1 MIFNGSRPTW
11 TTIFNRENNQME
23 REVKMSIQSINPY
36 TNDTL
41 ETFEEM
47 TPAQMDTAIG
57 KADQAYKEWKNTSYE
72 ARAAILKR
80 VAVLYRERR
89 EALALLMAREMGKKI
104 EHGRAEI
111 DLVAAI
117 FDFYADEGER
127 LLALKKIR
135 TRDGEGMMIHQP
147 VGIIYGI
154 QPWNFPFYQPARCT
168 APNLIAGNVVLT
180 KHASNVPQCAR
191 AFAQIMADAGTPE
204 GVYSNL
210 VVSARNA
217 GRIIDD
223 DRVQGVSFTG
233 SNAGGAKVGEQAGRN
248 VKKTV
253 MELGGVDPF
262 IVLDDADIEQTAQYL
277 TLTKMLCSG
286 QICISPKRIILL
298 ASIADEFLSRV
309 KEHFGQLDAGDP
321 STEGKHYGPLCTEKA
336 ARDVEGQIRRSVEG
350 GATLLIGGKRNGA
363 FVEPTILTDIPKGTP
378 AFDEEIFG
386 PVACVF
392 IVKDE
397 AEAIKVA
404 NDSPFGLGS
413 SVYTSDENRGYR
425 VAEQLEAGTAFVNH
439 VSWTYPSMPMGG
451 VKKSGYGR
459 ELGHLGIKEFVNEKL
474 IRTF

>member
-1 MIFNGSRPTW
+1 MA
-11 TTIFNRENNQME
+11 
-23 REVKMSIQSINPY
+23 IQSVNPS
-36 TNDTL
+36 NNEVL
-41 ETFEEM
+41 ENFNEM
-47 TPAQMDTAIG
+47 SSDEIDAAIG
-57 KADQAYKEWKNTSYE
+57 KADAAYNSWKNFSFAE
-72 ARAAILKR
+72 RAKVLKR
-80 VAVLYRERR
+80 VAELYRERK
-89 EALALLMAREMGKKI
+89 EELALLMAKEMGKKV

-111 DLVAAI
+111 ELVAEI
-117 FDFYADEGER
+117 FDYYGDEGEK
-127 LLALKKIR
+127 LLSPKKLS
-135 TRDGEGMMIHQP
+135 TRDGEGTMINQP

-191 AFAQIMADAGTPE
+191 AFAQIMEDAGTPE
-204 GVYSNL
+204 GVYTNL

-217 GRIIDD
+217 GTIIDD

-233 SNAGGAKVGEQAGRN
+233 SNTGGAKVAEQAGRN

-262 IVLDDADIEQTAQYL
+262 IVLDDADLEKTAEYL
-277 TLTKMLCSG
+277 AFTKMLCSG
-286 QICISPKRIILL
+286 QICISPKRIIIVE
-298 ASIADEFLSRV
+298 SIAEKFLDRV
-309 KEHFGQLDAGDP
+309 KDHLQGLVAGDP
-321 STEGKHYGPLCTEKA
+321 TKEGTHYGPLCTEKA
-336 ARDVEGQIRRSVEG
+336 AKDVEAQIQRSVEG
-350 GATLLIGGKRNGA
+350 GANLLLGGKRDGA
-363 FVEPTILTDIPKGTP
+363 YVEPTILTEIPQGTP

-397 AEAIKVA
+397 DEAIKVA
-404 NDSPFGLGS
+404 NDSQFGLGS
-413 SVYTSDENRGYR
+413 SVYTTNEDRGYK

-439 VSWTYPSMPMGG
+439 MPWTYASMPMGG